1 MQSHRIHRTTM
12 APISWRVLRRI
23 GLIAL
28 AAMVIGILI
37 WQGVTSSGS
46 PNPSASHLSDRAVVL
61 NSAVLVFREGLEAI
75 LVLAA
80 ITASFLGAN
89 AAYRRPVAV
98 GAGAGFIAS
107 VATWFI
113 AVAILS
119 AVNAP
124 ELDVQA
130 ATGLLAVIVLLV
142 VMNWFFHRIYWTG
155 WISHHNRR
163 KRDLLSSA
171 GMNRSQLLFGF
182 GLLGFTAIYREGF
195 EVVLFLQNLRLQA
208 GSSVVMQG
216 VALGLLF
223 TAAVA
228 VLTFVLH
235 HRLPYKKML
244 VVTGVMLAFVLVVM
258 VGEGVQEMQLA
269 GWLPT
274 TNLGFSVPDWM
285 GLWFAFFPTLETIT
299 GQVLAVV
306 LVLGSYY
313 WARET
318 RMIRPIRRGGQPA
331 FRPVSAPV
339 EEA

>member
-1 MQSHRIHRTTM
+1 MQRHGVHQTTLSL
-12 APISWRVLRRI
+12 PSWRVLRTI
-23 GLIAL
+23 GIAAL
-28 AAMVIGILI
+28 AAIVVGILV

-46 PNPSASHLSDRAVVL
+46 PDPSAPHLSRHAVIID
-61 NSAVLVFREGLEAI
+61 SAVLVFREGLEAI

-80 ITASFLGAN
+80 ITASFLGTN

-98 GAGAGFIAS
+98 GAGAGFVATA
-107 VATWFI
+107 ATWFVAI
-113 AVAILS
+113 AVLA

-124 ELDVQA
+124 ELDIQA

-171 GMNRSQLLFGF
+171 GMSRSQMLFGF

-208 GSSVVMQG
+208 GSAVVMQG

-228 VLTFVLH
+228 VLTFVAH
-235 HRLPYKKML
+235 HRLPYKRML
-244 VVTGVMLAFVLVVM
+244 VLTGVMLGFVLVVM

-285 GLWFAFFPTLETIT
+285 GIWFAFFPTLETIV
-299 GQVLAVV
+299 GQVLAAA
-306 LVLGSYY
+306 LVIGSYY

-331 FRPVSAPV
+331 LRPVSAPV
-339 EEA
+339 EDV